1 MKEKILAKIE
11 EMLEYIKAHEDDLYE
26 PFGQANALKELRE
39 YIKELPEDA
48 PFDALEYNQQS
59 LKEWMEE

>member
-1 MKEKILAKIE
+1 MKEKILAKID

-26 PFGQANALKELRE
+26 PFGQVNALKELRE
-39 YIKELPEDA
+39 YVKEFPEDV
-48 PFDALEYNQQS
+48 PFNALEYNQKT